1 MVASWN
7 IVKELYAFTIP
18 VLGAVGVIVSS
29 DVSCVI
35 STSVSR
41 V

>member
-18 VLGAVGVIVSS
+18 VLCAVGVIVSY

-35 STSVSR
+35 ATSVSR